1 MNVLV
6 WVQALTLG
14 AAMAVLGWALAAGPL
29 RIFSRTSRDVLGYN
43 ALVAL
48 AALSWWPW
56 LVLELLP
63 PVYRLM
69 LGLVGFLAAVQWLC
83 AGVHKLH
90 DTKPAYVISPLML
103 PLLSLVMVGSAWLDA
118 SGHSLMLASFSAGL
132 WMLGVSLQQVFPS
145 LMAQTG
151 ARTARWVLAP
161 FALAGLCWLVGMARA
176 AWMLGV
182 GEPVVPA
189 AATAAGTAHVGLLDG
204 WQVVVWWLSW
214 ALLNAGAV
222 GLLFLKLIDKIRELS
237 TEDEVTGALNM
248 RSFLALLQDEGERLR
263 RTPQEQSL
271 LLCEVD
277 QYAALNQQ
285 LGFATGDAALRHATA
300 VIGRSLR
307 KTDRLGRTPQGELV
321 LLLPATPAVGATLV
335 AERTQAAIKANP
347 LLVNGQSVGLTLSMG
362 VSSRVSAGI
371 DGETWLDLC
380 RQGVERA
387 RREGGA
393 RVRVARL
400 DPVQDVTIQGTEGV
414 TQPPAEAGVP
424 LGAPSTGPASP
435 V

>member
-14 AAMAVLGWALAAGPL
+14 AAMAVLGWSLAAGPL
-29 RIFSRTSRDVLGYN
+29 RIFSRTSRDVLGFN

-48 AALSWWPW
+48 ATLSWWPW
-56 LVLELLP
+56 SALDLLP
-63 PVYRLM
+63 PAYRLM
-69 LGLVGFLAAVQWLC
+69 LGLIGLLAAVQWLC

-103 PLLSLVMVGSAWLDA
+103 PVLALVMVGSAWLDP

-151 ARTARWVLAP
+151 ARTARWVLLP
-161 FALAGLCWLVGMARA
+161 FALTGLSWLVGMVRA

-182 GEPVVPA
+182 GEPVVLSPGLVSGA
-189 AATAAGTAHVGLLDG
+189 AHTSLLDG
-204 WQVVVWWLSW
+204 WQMVVWWLSW
-214 ALLNAGAV
+214 GLLNAGAV
-222 GLLFLKLIDKIRELS
+222 GMLFLKLIDKIRELS

-277 QYAALNQQ
+277 QFAALNKQ
-285 LGFATGDAALRHATA
+285 LGFASGDAALRHATA

-335 AERTQAAIKANP
+335 AERTQAAVKANP

-362 VSSRVSAGI
+362 VCSRVSAGI

-400 DPVQDVTIQGTEGV
+400 DAVQDVST
-414 TQPPAEAGVP
+414 
-424 LGAPSTGPASP
+424 LGADTVPAPPGEERGILAASLTGPAP
-435 V
+435 MV

>member
-14 AAMAVLGWALAAGPL
+14 AAMAVLGWSLAAGPL
-29 RIFSRTSRDVLGYN
+29 RIFSRTSRDILGFN
-43 ALVAL
+43 ALVLL
-48 AALSWWPW
+48 ATLSWWPW
-56 LVLELLP
+56 PTLDLLP
-63 PVYRLM
+63 PAYRLT
-69 LGLVGFLAAVQWLC
+69 LGLIGLVAAVQWLC

-90 DTKPAYVISPLML
+90 DTRPAYVIAPLML
-103 PLLSLVMVGSAWLDA
+103 PLLALLMVGAAWLDPT
-118 SGHSLMLASFSAGL
+118 GHSLMLASFSASV
-132 WMLGVSLQQVFPS
+132 WMLGVSVQQVFPS

-151 ARTARWVLAP
+151 TQAARWVMLP
-161 FALAGLCWLVGMARA
+161 LALASLCWLGGMVRA
-176 AWMLGV
+176 AWMLGM
-182 GEPVVPA
+182 GEPVPTGPSL
-189 AATAAGTAHVGLLDG
+189 TAASTSAHASLLDG
-204 WQVVVWWLSW
+204 WQMVAWLLSW
-214 ALLNAGAV
+214 GLLNAGLV
-222 GLLFLKLIDKIRELS
+222 GMLFLKLIDKIRELS

-271 LLCEVD
+271 LLCELD
-277 QYAALNQQ
+277 QFAALNKQ

-307 KTDRLGRTPQGELV
+307 KTDRLGRTPRGELV

-335 AERTQAAIKANP
+335 AERTQSAIKANP
-347 LLVNGQSVGLTLSMG
+347 MLVNGQSVGLTLSMG
-362 VSSRVSAGI
+362 VSSRQSAGT
-371 DGETWLDLC
+371 DGETWLELC

-400 DPVQDVTIQGTEGV
+400 DQVQDVTIEGV
-414 TQPPAEAGVP
+414 EAVSGAGTSPAP
-424 LGAPSTGPASP
+424 L